1 MVRTATN
8 EKEEGAQTCTQM
20 LVSNIIY
27 NNQKMRI
34 KFLNV
39 HLYTR
44 ECNTDIEEKELLKS
58 LGFRFFCTYDGMRPV
73 FHRLDS

>member
-44 ECNTDIEEKELLKS
+44 ECNTDIEEKEVLKY
-58 LGFRFFCTYDGMRPV
+58 CIM
-73 FHRLDS
+73 